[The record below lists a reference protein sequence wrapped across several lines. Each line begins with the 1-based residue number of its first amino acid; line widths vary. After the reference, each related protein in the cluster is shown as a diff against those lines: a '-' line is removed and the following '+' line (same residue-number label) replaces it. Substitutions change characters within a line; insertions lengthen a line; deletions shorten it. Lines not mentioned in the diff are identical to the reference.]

1 MLDMI
6 WELKLNYFAVSPIP
20 IKFFSCFLVL
30 FFNRAHLAISQA
42 SQFSSPQSY
51 TLSYCFPVLVSGL
64 FLLLKPF
71 CTLGFTASTLNSATS
86 FTTLLETWLFILFS
100 LWAVHQTVAWEYI
113 TIGPFFALLLAA
125 HLPFTNCSGFWST
138 LVSFI
143 VVVVSWS
150 FVPIW
155 RVDALEVLLLIYA
168 PEFVVHVYGIAVNM
182 VNLFL
187 LFLSNTLVRISL
199 K

>member
-1 MLDMI
+1 
-6 WELKLNYFAVSPIP
+6 
-20 IKFFSCFLVL
+20 
-30 FFNRAHLAISQA
+30 
-42 SQFSSPQSY
+42 
-51 TLSYCFPVLVSGL
+51 
-64 FLLLKPF
+64 
-71 CTLGFTASTLNSATS
+71 
-86 FTTLLETWLFILFS
+86 
-100 LWAVHQTVAWEYI
+100 
-113 TIGPFFALLLAA
+113 
-125 HLPFTNCSGFWST
+125 

>member
-1 MLDMI
+1 MLNAI
-6 WELKLNYFAVSPIP
+6 WELKLNYFAVSPIR
-20 IKFFSCFLVL
+20 IKVFCCLLVL

-42 SQFSSPQSY
+42 SQFSSPREY

-64 FLLLKPF
+64 FLLLEPF
-71 CTLGFTASTLNSATS
+71 CTLSFTASTMNSATS
-86 FTTLLETWLFILFS
+86 FTTILETWLFILFS
-100 LWAVHQTVAWEYI
+100 LWVVHQIVAWEYI

-125 HLPFTNCSGFWST
+125 HLPFTKCSGFWST
-138 LVSFI
+138 LISFI